1 MKYKNYLT
9 EITKIERQIFD
20 SVNDYIADFS
30 ETKLKDS
37 LFRGSSSLNTTSVIV
52 KQSDSVRT
60 PKIAS
65 LFITALVDGCL
76 KEVNPKAPSRRRSTI
91 CSNDKE
97 WAEGFGSVLY
107 RVFPKDGTLLAYVKH
122 YDFNRSANIN
132 DMDEDAQLALGYK
145 NNDEFKSLA
154 DIEKL
159 ILSKFDRF
167 EDFYKEAYIL
177 KGLRGD
183 IKSNAENILK
193 RLDVHLANNA
203 SELPKS
209 KCEIW
214 FDGDCLMTNNK
225 YFDEFETYVE
235 MTIEEKNKKDVK

>member
-20 SVNDYIADFS
+20 SVNDYLADYS
-30 ETKLKDS
+30 ETKLKDG
-37 LFRGSSSLNTTSVIV
+37 LFRGSSSLSTTSVIV

-60 PKIAS
+60 PRRAS

-76 KEVNPKAPSRRRSTI
+76 KEINPKAPSRRRCTI
-91 CSNDKE
+91 CSNDEDWVKD
-97 WAEGFGSVLY
+97 FGTALY
-107 RVFPKDGTLLAYVKH
+107 RVFPKDGTLLAYIKH
-122 YDFNRSANIN
+122 YDFNASASIN
-132 DMDEDAQLALGYK
+132 DLDEDGQLALQYK
-145 NNDEFKSLA
+145 KTDEFKSLA

-209 KCEIW
+209 NCEIW

-225 YFDEFETYVE
+225 FFDEFETYVE
-235 MTIEEKNKKDVK
+235 LTIEEKKKR